1 MHVYRCE
8 NNAKFFDR
16 NDIIMKNIKRSGSDV
31 AALEYFDSM
40 ASYTDELRK
49 IQRSLRV
56 HLR

>member
-1 MHVYRCE
+1 MFNE
-8 NNAKFFDR
+8 
-16 NDIIMKNIKRSGSDV
+16 KREGSDE

-56 HLR
+56 QLR

>member
-1 MHVYRCE
+1 MW
-8 NNAKFFDR
+8 
-16 NDIIMKNIKRSGSDV
+16 NIQRDGSDIE
-31 AALEYFDSM
+31 ALEYFDSM

>member
-1 MHVYRCE
+1 MF
-8 NNAKFFDR
+8 NAKR
-16 NDIIMKNIKRSGSDV
+16 EGSDKE
-31 AALEYFDSM
+31 ALEYFDSM